1 MDYSKFLKDIL
12 SVPASFGKDP
22 SSGPNFKEVNDGLVN
37 GLIENLP
44 EELRESTR
52 KFVKEKTPQERID
65 FLMNVDGFDFP
76 EFLEAH
82 LKNVF
87 ESGDPFQYKGMSI
100 NPKELQKIYEESKAK
115 FKKYEESED
124 INNF

>member
-12 SVPASFGKDP
+12 SVPASFGKNP
-22 SSGPNFKEVNDGLVN
+22 SFAAKFQEVSDGLLN
-37 GLIENLP
+37 GLVESLP
-44 EELRESTR
+44 EELKGSTK
-52 KFVKEKTPQERID
+52 KFMKDKTPQERID

-87 ESGDPFQYKGMSI
+87 ESGDPFQYKGMTVS
-100 NPKELQKIYEESKAK
+100 PKDLQKTYEESKAK
-115 FKKYEESED
+115 FQKYENSED